1 MEDKELAKSREYKN
15 DLNSPKDMEN
25 QVITDLRGKDW
36 ERDNSLLSSILNN
49 IGGAFILLDQDLNII
64 LANKAFYNNF
74 QLSEK
79 ETINKYLDQ
88 LGNGQWNI
96 PHLLTQ
102 LQISNIEKDPMRDFE
117 ITYDMGNS
125 GSQTLCIDAKVINAG
140 KEKCILLEIEDITE
154 KVRAD
159 KDLKESIHRFNEFIY
174 SSPSLIAILGGRD
187 LIVQVANESMI
198 ETWGKGTGV
207 IGKPLIRE
215 VLPEMAE
222 QGMEDI
228 FHEVYDTGLPFHA
241 HEMPL
246 YHSRNG
252 KLELGYFDFIYQ
264 PQRNMKGEIDG
275 VAVIATEVTEK
286 AELHQKIKEDERKF
300 RQLADLIPDKIST
313 GTPDGNVTYY
323 NQSWLDYTGLT
334 AEDLLGRWWTTLV
347 HPEDILKVEEY
358 FLDPNEHKSDFDKEL
373 RLLNKNGEYRWHLT
387 RAVHIK
393 DNYGNLKFWVGAS
406 TEIHKFKEEEK
417 RKEDFLKMVS
427 HELKTPVT
435 SIKGYIQLLM
445 SIVDSGKNLD
455 LNSLPLKSSLKRID
469 SQISR
474 LTRLISEMLDL
485 TRVEEA
491 RLELQ
496 KENFYI
502 NDLVEECVNDLEYS
516 FTSSKITIVE
526 NERFQVYGDRD
537 RLGQVLINSITNAI
551 KYSPDNKNIEVR
563 IYQDKEGMGS
573 VSIKDRGIGIAKKD
587 HKKIFE
593 RFYRVSGQM
602 EDTYSGFG
610 IGLFL
615 AKEIIERHNGLI
627 RVNSKI
633 GEGSEFIFSLPVSS
647 GNNVNSH

>member
-1 MEDKELAKSREYKN
+1 MEEN
-15 DLNSPKDMEN
+15 DLTRSQSMIKVEKLPDQLSEN
-25 QVITDLRGKDW
+25 DKLNDRVQLQLQ
-36 ERDNSLLSSILNN
+36 ENSLLKSILEN
-49 IGGAFILLDQDLNII
+49 IGGAFLILDETLKII
-64 LANKAFYNNF
+64 IANTAFYKNF
-74 QLSEK
+74 HLTEK
-79 ETINKYLDQ
+79 ETLNQRLDL
-88 LGNGQWNI
+88 LGKGQWNI
-96 PHLLTQ
+96 QHLVDQ
-102 LQISNIEKDPMRDFE
+102 LEISRIKDHPITDYEVTYYFEK
-117 ITYDMGNS
+117 I
-125 GSQTLCIDAKVINAG
+125 GSRTLCLDAKVIYVENN
-140 KEKCILLEIEDITE
+140 KFILLEIEDITE
-154 KVRAD
+154 KVKSD

-174 SSPSLIAILGGRD
+174 SSPSLIAILSGRD
-187 LIVQVANESMI
+187 LIIEVANESML
-198 ETWGKGTGV
+198 ENWGKGKNV
-207 IGKPLIRE
+207 IGKPLIKE
-215 VLPEMAE
+215 VLPEMAD
-222 QGMEDI
+222 QGLEDI
-228 FHEVYDTGLPFHA
+228 FHEVYDTGIPFHA

-246 YHSRNG
+246 YHYRNG

-264 PQRNMKGEIDG
+264 PQRNRRGEIEG

-313 GTPDGNVTYY
+313 GTPDGYVTYY

-334 AEDLLGRWWTTLV
+334 TEDLIGKGWTSLI
-347 HPEDILKVEEY
+347 HPDDVPQIEEY
-358 FLDPNEHKSDFDKEL
+358 LQSASEKESNFDQEL
-373 RLLNKNGEYRWHLT
+373 RLLNKDGEYKWHMS
-387 RAVHIK
+387 RAVQIR
-393 DNYGNLKFWVGAS
+393 DDYGNLKFWVGAS

-445 SIVDSGKNLD
+445 SMLDSGKDID
-455 LNSLPLKSSLKRID
+455 LKSLPLKSSLKRMD

-516 FTSSKITIVE
+516 FTSSRITIVE
-526 NERFQVYGDRD
+526 NEKFQVFGDRD
-537 RLGQVLINSITNAI
+537 RLGQVLINFITNAI
-551 KYSPDNKNIEVR
+551 KYSPENKNIEVR
-563 IYQDKEGMGS
+563 IYHDEEGMGS

-587 HKKIFE
+587 HQKIFE

-615 AKEIIERHNGLI
+615 AKEIVERHNGLI
-627 RVNSKI
+627 RVNSKL
-633 GEGSEFIFSLPVSS
+633 GDGAEFIFSLPVK
-647 GNNVNSH
+647 N

>member
-1 MEDKELAKSREYKN
+1 MEEKDLAASRNYKN
-15 DLNSPKDMEN
+15 EEKFRKDMEN
-25 QVITDLRGKDW
+25 HQTFDVPGGNA
-36 ERDNSLLSSILNN
+36 ERDISLLNSILNN
-49 IGGAFILLDQDLNII
+49 IGGAFILLDKDLTII
-64 LANKAFYNNF
+64 LANKAFYKSF
-74 QLSEK
+74 QLSEE
-79 ETINKYLDQ
+79 ETLNEQLDQ
-88 LGNGQWNI
+88 LGNGRWNI
-96 PHLLTQ
+96 PHLLAQ
-102 LQISNIEKDPMRDFE
+102 LKIPDIENDPMRDFE
-117 ITYDMGNS
+117 ITYDNDSS

-140 KEKCILLEIEDITE
+140 EEKFILLEIEDITE
-154 KVRAD
+154 KVKAD
-159 KDLKESIHRFNEFIY
+159 KDLRESIHRFNEFIY

-198 ETWGKGTGV
+198 ETWGKGNEV

-228 FHEVYDTGLPFHA
+228 FHDVYDTGIPFHA

-246 YHSRNG
+246 YHSIDG

-334 AEDLLGRWWTTLV
+334 AEDLLGRGWISLV
-347 HPEDILKVEEY
+347 HPDDIFKIEEY
-358 FLDPNEHKSDFDKEL
+358 FKDQDENKSDFDKEI
-373 RLLNKNGEYRWHLT
+373 RLLNKDGEYRWHLS
-387 RAVHIK
+387 RAVHIR
-393 DNYGNLKFWVGAS
+393 DNFGNLKFWVGAS

-445 SIVDSGKNLD
+445 TMLDSGKNPD
-455 LNSLPLKSSLKRID
+455 IGSLPLKSSLKRID

-485 TRVEEA
+485 SRVEEA

-502 NDLVEECVNDLEYS
+502 NELVEESVKDLEYS
-516 FTSSKITIVE
+516 FTSSRIKILK
-526 NERFQVYGDRD
+526 NERFKVFGDRD
-537 RLGQVLINSITNAI
+537 RLGQVLINFITNAI
-551 KYSPDNKNIEVR
+551 KYSPENKNIEVR
-563 IYQDKEGMGS
+563 IYHDREGMGS

-615 AKEIIERHNGLI
+615 AKEIIDRHNGLI
-627 RVNSKI
+627 RVNSKL
-633 GEGSEFIFSLPVSS
+633 GEGSQFIFSLPVSQ
-647 GNNVNSH
+647 